1 MKSKREDHNIGEEII
16 TNGDV
21 IVDDKEHKGHGCCSN
36 KNGQVNMKKHLL
48 HMVLCCGLPVLILF
62 LVPFIA
68 RVNPG
73 VAGILGL
80 IAPFIC
86 PLIMGGMVFM
96 MVKNTE

>member
-1 MKSKREDHNIGEEII
+1 MTNKGEDENIGEEVIA
-16 TNGDV
+16 NGDV
-21 IVDDKEHKGHGCCSN
+21 IVEDKGHKGHGCCSN
-36 KNGQVNMKKHLL
+36 KNGQVNMKKHFL

-62 LVPFIA
+62 LVPYIA

-96 MVKNTE
+96 MFRNTK